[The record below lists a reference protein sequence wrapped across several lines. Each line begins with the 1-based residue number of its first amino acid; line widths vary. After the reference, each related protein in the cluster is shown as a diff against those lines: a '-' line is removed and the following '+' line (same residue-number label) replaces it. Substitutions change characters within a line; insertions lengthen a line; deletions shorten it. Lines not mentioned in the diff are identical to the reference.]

1 MLSIR
6 TKKDLTF
13 VKKSVKLIA
22 SENATRDVYESLHKH
37 GDIRNIHI
45 PHSAV
50 YYIRSLIYRD
60 TGVKYTL
67 DHVEQAMKAE
77 GWID

>member
-1 MLSIR
+1 MLPIR
-6 TKKDLTF
+6 TKKYLTF

-22 SENATRDVYESLHKH
+22 SENATKDVYDSLHKY

-60 TGVKYTL
+60 TGIKYTL
-67 DHVEQAMKAE
+67 HRVEQAMKAE